1 MHRAALTLFAILA
14 MVSSATA
21 QAARPA
27 VKGLAVHEW
36 GVFRVNEDAE
46 FANAALRAEWD
57 NLPPFIYGY
66 IKGRSIPQHWG
77 AVEFRFRPIIFF
89 HADKPVQ
96 VRARIDFPGGMA
108 GVWYPATEK
117 PAVYGQD
124 KQPKVGGSLEWNL
137 GVKDCPQGW
146 RPKTPAPHE
155 VVDKHWFTR
164 IRQVKSDEIFAN
176 YSPNPADVERERFIY
191 YDGLFPQGKW
201 LKVAIDKDRISIT
214 NRVKHAVFDLT
225 MVDRRDDKV
234 RVARI
239 AKMDA
244 GQSIESVEFTSVDSA
259 RFPSE
264 AAETLVTQLVAA
276 GLFEDEARSL
286 VDLWKRELFE
296 TPGVNLFYR
305 LPQEEYQAR
314 MPLNIEPKPG
324 NITRVGLIYHAHL
337 EPDFAE
343 RILGLVQK
351 LDAAKFAD
359 RDAAMKKLMA
369 IGPAALVQLQRIRQ
383 SEKLSAEVSERLD
396 GLLKRWNAK
405 DGFDREQKD

>member
-1 MHRAALTLFAILA
+1 MRHCAVSTIIAIL
-14 MVSSATA
+14 VGVPSAHA
-21 QAARPA
+21 QAPQPA
-27 VKGLAVHEW
+27 IKGLVVHEW

-57 NLPPFIYGY
+57 NLPPFIHGF
-66 IKGRSIPQHWG
+66 IKGRSVPQHWG
-77 AVEFRFRPIIFF
+77 AIEPRLRPIIFF
-89 HADKPVQ
+89 HAEQAVR

-117 PAVYGQD
+117 PAVYGQE
-124 KQPKVGGSLEWNL
+124 KQPKVGGSLEWSL
-137 GVKDCPQGW
+137 GVKQCPEGW
-146 RPKTPAPHE
+146 QPKSAAPLE

-164 IRQVKSDEIFAN
+164 IRQVKADEIFAN
-176 YSPNPADVERERFIY
+176 YSPNHADVERERFIY

-201 LKVAIDKDRISIT
+201 LKVTIDKERISIT
-214 NRVKHAVFDLT
+214 NRVKHPVFDLT
-225 MVDRRDDKV
+225 MVDRRDDNV

-244 GQSIESVEFTSVDSA
+244 GQTIKEVEFAAVESA

-264 AAETLVTQLVAA
+264 SAETLVKQLVAA

-314 MPLNIEPKPG
+314 MPLSIEPKPG
-324 NITRVGLIYHAHL
+324 NVTRVGLIYHAHL

-343 RILGLVQK
+343 RILELVQK
-351 LDAAKFAD
+351 LDAARFAE
-359 RDAAMKKLMA
+359 RDAAMKKLLA
-369 IGPAALVQLQRIRQ
+369 IGPAALVQLQRIR
-383 SEKLSAEVSERLD
+383 ENTKLSVDVRERVD

-405 DGFDREQKD
+405 DAFDRE